1 MKNFAPSAKKHVLP
15 YNGETMISKIAFPKM
30 IQFTQTGYQKVKDD
44 IAALTEKRVGAV
56 VNLRTACEMG
66 DLSENGAYK
75 AARFELSAID
85 RELRRLNYL
94 LRFGKVVTIQHTGSI
109 AFGSQ
114 VSITDGNKTLQFM
127 LVDGYESD
135 PQQQKLSLKSP
146 IGKAIFGKKVGD
158 KIVVMAPSG
167 LKNYTIISVN

>member
-1 MKNFAPSAKKHVLP
+1 
-15 YNGETMISKIAFPKM
+15 MISKIALPKT
-30 IQFTQTGYQKVKDD
+30 IQFTQAGYQKVKDD
-44 IAALTEKRVGAV
+44 IVALTAKRVGAV
-56 VNLRTACEMG
+56 VSLRTAREMG

-94 LRFGKVVTIQHTGSI
+94 LRFGKVSAIQHTGTI

-114 VSITDGNKTLQFM
+114 ISVSDGGETLQFM

-135 PQQQKLSLKSP
+135 PQQKKLSLKSP
-146 IGKAIFGKKVGD
+146 IGKAVFGKKVGD
-158 KIVVMAPSG
+158 TVMVMAPSG
-167 LKNYTIISVN
+167 IKNYTIISVQ

>member
-1 MKNFAPSAKKHVLP
+1 
-15 YNGETMISKIAFPKM
+15 MISKIALPKK
-30 IQFTQTGYQKVKDD
+30 IQFTQAGYQKVKND
-44 IAALTEKRVGAV
+44 IAELTEKRVGAV
-56 VNLRTACEMG
+56 ANLRTAREMG

-94 LRFGKVVTIQHTGSI
+94 LRFGEVVAIQHTGNI

-114 VSITDGNKTLQFM
+114 VSVTDGEKILQFM

-135 PQQQKLSLKSP
+135 PQQKKLSLKSP
-146 IGKAIFGKKVGD
+146 IGKAVFGKKAGD
-158 KIVVMAPSG
+158 RVMVMAPSG
-167 LKNYTIISVN
+167 LKNYTIVSVG

>member
-1 MKNFAPSAKKHVLP
+1 
-15 YNGETMISKIAFPKM
+15 MISKIALPKK
-30 IQFTQTGYQKVKDD
+30 IQFTQAGYQKVKDD

-56 VNLRTACEMG
+56 VNLRTAREMG

-85 RELRRLNYL
+85 RELRRLQYL
-94 LRFGKVVTIQHTGSI
+94 LRFGEVVAIQHTGSI

-114 VSITDGNKTLQFM
+114 VSVTDGEKILQFM

-135 PQQQKLSLKSP
+135 PQQKKLSLKSP
-146 IGKAIFGKKVGD
+146 IGKAVFGKKTGD
-158 KIVVMAPSG
+158 RVMVMAPSG
-167 LKNYTIISVN
+167 LKKYTIVSVG

>member
-1 MKNFAPSAKKHVLP
+1 
-15 YNGETMISKIAFPKM
+15 MISNIPLPKK
-30 IQFTQTGYQKVKDD
+30 IQFTQAGYLKVQTD
-44 IAALTEKRVGAV
+44 ITILTEKRVTAV
-56 VNLRTACEMG
+56 INLQTAREMG

-94 LRFGKVVTIQHTGSI
+94 FRFGEVVSIQHTGTI

-114 VSITDGNKTLQFM
+114 VSVTNGKERLQFM

-135 PQQQKLSLKSP
+135 PQQKKLSLKSP
-146 IGKAIFGKKVGD
+146 IGKAVIGKKAGD
-158 KIVVMAPSG
+158 KIAVITPSG
-167 LKNYTIISVN
+167 MKSYTIISVC

>member
-1 MKNFAPSAKKHVLP
+1 
-15 YNGETMISKIAFPKM
+15 MISKIALPKT
-30 IQFTQTGYQKVKDD
+30 IQFTQAGYQKVKDD
-44 IAALTEKRVGAV
+44 IVALTAKRVGAV
-56 VNLRTACEMG
+56 VSLRTAREMG

-94 LRFGKVVTIQHTGSI
+94 LRFGEVAAIQHTGHI

-114 VSITDGNKTLQFM
+114 VSLTDGNKALQFM

-135 PQQQKLSLKSP
+135 PQQKKISLKSP
-146 IGKAIFGKKVGD
+146 IGIAVFGKKVGD
-158 KIVVMAPSG
+158 TVAVITPSG
-167 LKNYTIISVN
+167 IKNYTIISVR

>member
-1 MKNFAPSAKKHVLP
+1 
-15 YNGETMISKIAFPKM
+15 MISKIALPRT
-30 IQFTQTGYQKVKDD
+30 IQFTQAGYQKVKDD
-44 IAALTEKRVGAV
+44 IAELAEKRVGAV
-56 VNLRTACEMG
+56 MNLRTAREMG

-94 LRFGKVVTIQHTGSI
+94 LRFGKVAAIQHTGSI

-114 VSITDGNKTLQFM
+114 VSITDGKKTLEFM

-135 PQQQKLSLKSP
+135 PQQKKLSLKSP
-146 IGKAIFGKKVGD
+146 IGKGVFGKKVGD
-158 KIVVMAPSG
+158 RVVVMAPSG
-167 LKNYTIISVN
+167 IKHYTIISVS

>member
-1 MKNFAPSAKKHVLP
+1 
-15 YNGETMISKIAFPKM
+15 MISKMPLPKT
-30 IQFTQTGYQKVKDD
+30 IQFTQAGYQKVKDD
-44 IAALTEKRVGAV
+44 IAANTKKRVGAV
-56 VNLRTACEMG
+56 VNLRTAREMG

-94 LRFGKVVTIQHTGSI
+94 LRFGEVVATQHTGNI

-114 VSITDGNKTLQFM
+114 VSIDDGNKILQFM

-135 PQQQKLSLKSP
+135 PQQKKLSLKSP
-146 IGKAIFGKKVGD
+146 IGKAVFGKKVGD
-158 KIVVMAPSG
+158 KVMVMAPSG
-167 LKNYTIISVN
+167 LKNYTIISVR